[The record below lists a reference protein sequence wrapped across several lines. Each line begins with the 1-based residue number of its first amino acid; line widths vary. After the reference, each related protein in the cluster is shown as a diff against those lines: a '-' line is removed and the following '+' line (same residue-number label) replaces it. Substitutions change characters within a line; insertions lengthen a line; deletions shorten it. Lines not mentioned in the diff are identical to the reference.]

1 MKKLTTLILTAGLA
15 VSSFAGHAGAAEF
28 KPFAQFAEE
37 FIYGNAGKSHYTGS
51 AGDPSYSLGG
61 QENFNAATRI
71 RFGFDYIASE
81 DLSATMLFQYGH
93 TNWGANNNK
102 DFTSDPEVTGGSDH
116 FRMRLAYI
124 DWMIP
129 ATDINVRMGR
139 QPIVAPSYAFGSALL
154 DSRADAV
161 SLTGALNDNVA
172 LGLSWLR
179 IDSKDGGF
187 KAKDDTDALLLNSE
201 FAFDGVKIAPWA
213 MYAHKQAKAALP
225 AYPAFFSSNNIYA
238 LDAYI
243 LGASAELSMFDPF
256 IFAVDALYTR
266 SKLDDQAKK
275 AVSDHNFDAFYVGAR
290 ASYKL
295 DNGTAS
301 LGGWYASGSD
311 LTINNIGNLQKIHAR
326 PFVLLEGGFGASTIL
341 FGDNIVGADS
351 YNTLTGDSP
360 FGTWGL
366 LAEYAGFSFMENLT
380 HTARVVYVQGTNDI
394 KQDGQK
400 TSMGINA
407 FESGFFT
414 SKDHLV
420 EVDFN
425 STYQIYKNLSAT
437 LELGYV
443 FVNQNSLADT
453 PEQDDIFRSGLTFV
467 YNF

>member
-1 MKKLTTLILTAGLA
+1 MKKLTTLILAAGLV
-15 VSSFAGHAGAAEF
+15 VSSAAGHAGAAEF

-37 FIYGNAGKSHYTGS
+37 FIYGSAGKAHNTGS
-51 AGDPSYSLGG
+51 PSNPSYSLGG

-71 RFGFDYIASE
+71 RFGFDYVASE

-93 TNWGANNNK
+93 TNWGANNNN
-102 DFTSDPEVTGGSDH
+102 DFTSDPEVTGGTDH

-129 ATDINVRMGR
+129 TTDINVRMGR
-139 QPIVAPSYAFGSALL
+139 QPVVAPSYAFGSAML
-154 DSRADAV
+154 DGRGDAV
-161 SLTGALNDNVA
+161 SITGAVNDNIG
-172 LGLSWLR
+172 LGLTWLR

-187 KAKDDTDALLLNSE
+187 KAKDDTDALLLSSE
-201 FAFDGVKIAPWA
+201 FAFDGVKVAPWA
-213 MYAHKQAKAALP
+213 MYAHKQAKAGLP
-225 AYPAFFSSNNIYA
+225 TYPVFLNNNKYA

-256 IFAVDALYTR
+256 IFAVDALYTHSR
-266 SKLDDQAKK
+266 LDDQAKK
-275 AVSDHNFDAFYVGAR
+275 VASDHDFNAFYVGAR

-301 LGGWYASGSD
+301 LGGWYASGSE
-311 LTINNIGNLQKIHAR
+311 INFKSGNPQKIHAR
-326 PFVLLEGGFGASTIL
+326 PFVLLEGGFSASTIL

-366 LAEYAGFSFMENLT
+366 LAEYADFSFIENLS

-394 KQDGQK
+394 KQDGKK

-407 FESGFFT
+407 FDNGLLT